1 MILQNMNDKTIVAYI
16 YPSLNFSKIR
26 DYISLTKPRLLSSVL
41 FSTVVGYILPL
52 DSAASVFPLLYLLLG
67 TAMVGAGAHTLNQW
81 MELVPD
87 SKMRR
92 TKNRPLPMGSLSRN
106 GALVFGIVISITGTT
121 TLWLSLNALTAALGL
136 LTLFSYILVYTP
148 LKKITIANTWFG
160 GITGALPPVMG
171 WTAAKGTLDWEVLPI
186 FALLYF
192 WQLPHFFAIA
202 WMYRDDY
209 RRGEFKMLS
218 SNDPT
223 GKRTS
228 FQMLFYG
235 GLLFISSIAIFII
248 GQGSLVYLV
257 SAVVLGLLF
266 LAVIYLFFRKS
277 SIENARKVF
286 LASIIYLPVLSSIII
301 LDWFI
306 L

>member
-1 MILQNMNDKTIVAYI
+1 MNDKTIVAYI
-16 YPSLNFSKIR
+16 YPSLNISKIR

-41 FSTVVGYILPL
+41 FSTVVGYILPV
-52 DSAASVFPLLYLLLG
+52 DSSSSLFPLLYLLLG

-87 SKMRR
+87 SKMNR

-106 GALVFGIVISITGTT
+106 GALVFGIIISITGIT
-121 TLWLSLNALTAALGL
+121 TLWLSLNTLTAALGL
-136 LTLFSYILVYTP
+136 LTLLSYILVYTP
-148 LKKITIANTWFG
+148 LKKRTIANTWFG

-202 WMYRDDY
+202 WIYRDDY
-209 RRGEFKMLS
+209 RRSGFKMLS
-218 SNDPT
+218 LEDPT

-228 FQMLFYG
+228 VQMVFYG
-235 GLLFISSIAIFII
+235 GLLFISSTAIFII
-248 GQGSLVYLV
+248 GQGSIVYLL
-257 SAVVLGLLF
+257 SAVILGLGL
-266 LAVIYLFFRKS
+266 LAVIYLFFRES
-277 SIENARKVF
+277 SVENARKVF

-301 LDWFI
+301 LDRY
-306 L
+306 LY

>member
-1 MILQNMNDKTIVAYI
+1 MNDKTIVANI
-16 YPSLNFSKIR
+16 YPSLNISKIR

-41 FSTVVGYILPL
+41 FSTVVGYFLPV
-52 DSAASVFPLLYLLLG
+52 DSSGSVFPLLYLLLG

-87 SKMRR
+87 SKMNR

-106 GALVFGIVISITGTT
+106 GALVFGIIISITGIT

-148 LKKITIANTWFG
+148 LKKRTIANTWFG

-202 WMYRDDY
+202 WIYRDDY
-209 RRGEFKMLS
+209 RRSGFKMLS
-218 SNDPT
+218 LEDPT

-235 GLLFISSIAIFII
+235 GLLFISSTAIFII
-248 GQGSLVYLV
+248 GQGSIVYLL
-257 SAVVLGLLF
+257 SAVILGLGL
-266 LAVIYLFFRKS
+266 LAVIYLFFRES
-277 SIENARKVF
+277 SVENARKVF
-286 LASIIYLPVLSSIII
+286 LTSIIYLPVLSSIII
-301 LDWFI
+301 LDRY
-306 L
+306 LY

>member
-1 MILQNMNDKTIVAYI
+1 MNDKTIVANI
-16 YPSLNFSKIR
+16 YPSLNISKIR

-41 FSTVVGYILPL
+41 FSTVVGYILPV
-52 DSAASVFPLLYLLLG
+52 DSSGSVFPLLYLLLG

-87 SKMRR
+87 SKMNR

-106 GALVFGIVISITGTT
+106 GALVFGIIISITGIT

-148 LKKITIANTWFG
+148 LKKRTIANTWFG

-202 WMYRDDY
+202 WIYRDDY
-209 RRGEFKMLS
+209 RRSGFKMLS
-218 SNDPT
+218 LEDPT

-228 FQMLFYG
+228 VQMVFYG
-235 GLLFISSIAIFII
+235 GLLFISSTAIFII
-248 GQGSLVYLV
+248 GQGSIVYLL
-257 SAVVLGLLF
+257 SAVILGLGL
-266 LAVIYLFFRKS
+266 LAVIYLFFRES
-277 SIENARKVF
+277 SVENARKVF
-286 LASIIYLPVLSSIII
+286 LTSIIYLPVLSSIII
-301 LDWFI
+301 LDRY
-306 L
+306 LY